1 MEFVSSRSDGKALGW
16 ALFFFEI
23 VLSLMIPGTL
33 NHDNYK
39 HSWTS
44 PGSNRH
50 RLHGVLKSN
59 SSPYY
64 VGLNIEL
71 LLSTDHRSQKCA
83 NEVWCLT
90 GSDMW
95 LKRQMVNPRI
105 STGFSIRIL
114 CHDWDELRLWCDLTT
129 FSLKQYFFFGS
140 KCRNASEYIYT
151 PGLIEGSKAQ
161 YRSIMLWKTARCSHF
176 QF

>member
-1 MEFVSSRSDGKALGW
+1 
-16 ALFFFEI
+16 
-23 VLSLMIPGTL
+23 MIPGTL

-39 HSWTS
+39 HSS
-44 PGSNRH
+44 SLGSNRYG
-50 RLHGVLKSN
+50 LYGVLKSN

-71 LLSTDHRSQKCA
+71 LLSTDHRPQKCA

-114 CHDWDELRLWCDLTT
+114 GHD
-129 FSLKQYFFFGS
+129 
-140 KCRNASEYIYT
+140 
-151 PGLIEGSKAQ
+151 
-161 YRSIMLWKTARCSHF
+161 
-176 QF
+176 